1 MRKKGKIFYKAGI
14 LLGLLFVLLSTACG
28 APAEP
33 GVDEK
38 QGQSAVSTEAQEEQS
53 AVINEPVQSEL
64 EVHYLDVGQGDSTLI
79 ICDGHAMLIDAG
91 DNSKGTAVQL
101 YLNKQN
107 VTTLDYVIGTH
118 PDEDHIGGLDVILTK
133 FDCKTIFLTDEQKD
147 TNTYRDVLDALD
159 YKGYEKTQPVVG
171 NSYMLGSASFTILGP
186 GVLSEDSN
194 DNSIAILLEHG
205 NNKFYFE
212 GDAGER
218 EEKDILS
225 TGLPVA
231 ADVYKIGHHG
241 SKTSTS
247 DGMLS
252 AVHPTY
258 AVISVGA
265 GNSYGHPNAETL
277 NKLRANNIQVFR
289 TDEQGVIV
297 AKSDGTTLTF
307 LESPSESWQAGEA
320 GSGQTESEEYTNEST
335 KAQDVVTSSANV
347 TQSETADVMVH
358 ITRTGKKYHNAGCSY
373 LKESDTEVS
382 LEDAKAMGL
391 TPCSKCNPPQ

>member
-1 MRKKGKIFYKAGI
+1 MRKKRKIFYKVGI
-14 LLGLLFVLLSTACG
+14 LLGLLYILSATACG
-28 APAEP
+28 TVAE
-33 GVDEK
+33 
-38 QGQSAVSTEAQEEQS
+38 TEADTGIAQEESNVSTAMQQ
-53 AVINEPVQSEL
+53 VQSEL
-64 EVHYLDVGQGDSTLI
+64 EVHYLDVGQGDATLI
-79 ICDGHAMLIDAG
+79 LCDGHAMLIDAG

-186 GVLSEDSN
+186 DRLVEESN

-205 NNKFYFE
+205 NNRFYFE
-212 GDAGER
+212 GDAGEQ
-218 EEKDILS
+218 EEYDILN
-225 TGLPVA
+225 TGIPVL

-247 DGMLS
+247 DAMLS

-258 AVISVGA
+258 AVISVGV

-277 NKLRANNIQVFR
+277 NKLRANKVQVFR
-289 TDEQGVIV
+289 TDEQGTIV
-297 AKSDGTTLTF
+297 AKSDGETLTF
-307 LESPSESWQAGEA
+307 LESPSESWQVGEA
-320 GSGQTESEEYTNEST
+320 GSGQTKSREYTNEST
-335 KAQDVVTSSANV
+335 GEQDVVTSSANA
-347 TQSETADVMVH
+347 TQSETEEVMVH
-358 ITRTGKKYHNAGCSY
+358 ITKTGKKYHSAGCSY

-391 TPCSKCNPPQ
+391 TPCSRCNPPQ